1 MSLIRWFLQTKQR
14 IDQRKSEKRL
24 RIYSDKLMRKKEK
37 PTTGLSLI
45 YFV

>member
-37 PTTGLSLI
+37 PTKDFPLI
-45 YFV
+45 YIP

>member
-24 RIYSDKLMRKKEK
+24 RIYADK
-37 PTTGLSLI
+37 
-45 YFV
+45 